1 MPVVFGGVVG
11 WDASL
16 PAELRLVPLWPILID
31 EGFGSEAR
39 RSRIISAHDLAKT
52 VPEGWY
58 PTHKTQDETYKVA
71 KIRDFG
77 LRGVKIGES
86 PTIKNT
92 SHFFDSHT
100 AGTAHLWFVN
110 LCLAFGGDLKKPTTV
125 GHSSTSNWNPNWE
138 TNGST
143 IVSLNLSNITSR
155 PNNCILFEANSFL
168 CWYTA
173 SVGFSATN
181 PFLLIVCIC
190 MLSRAFRLL
199 RVISIFM
206 LHLHIFKASMQP
218 C

>member
-1 MPVVFGGVVG
+1 M
-11 WDASL
+11 
-16 PAELRLVPLWPILID
+16 E
-31 EGFGSEAR
+31 
-39 RSRIISAHDLAKT
+39 
-52 VPEGWY
+52 
-58 PTHKTQDETYKVA
+58 
-71 KIRDFG
+71 
-77 LRGVKIGES
+77 ES
-86 PTIKNT
+86 PTIKNM

-125 GHSSTSNWNPNWE
+125 GHSSTSIWNPNWE
-138 TNGST
+138 SNGST

-168 CWYTA
+168 CCYTA

-199 RVISIFM
+199 RVDAIFM
-206 LHLHIFKASMQP
+206 HLHIFKVQCNHASEKEKSANNLFFVTCHFGVKIQEHQVQAEFFHP
-218 C
+218 CLLNSTRKLRKRPQRISTESCDKSGAASRNPRAERTLINKSTSCDGR